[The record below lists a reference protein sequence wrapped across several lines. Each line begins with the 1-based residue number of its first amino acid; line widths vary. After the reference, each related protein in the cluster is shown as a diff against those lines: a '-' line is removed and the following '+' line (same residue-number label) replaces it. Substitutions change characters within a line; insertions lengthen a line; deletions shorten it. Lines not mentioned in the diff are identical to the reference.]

1 MEYFSIKSGTMTI
14 LINKETW
21 DILQKIA
28 KSRKLTDS
36 DIVREAIYQFLEKQL
51 QDSEAK
57 YRRN

>member
-1 MEYFSIKSGTMTI
+1 MTI